1 MEGDLI
7 IDLSPFWLIFGP
19 MLRLPILVSLRL
31 LIMTGETPLSIISLS
46 LLNFRTVFIAALYS
60 FLFESIEEAS

>member
-1 MEGDLI
+1 MEGVLF
-7 IDLSPFWLIFGP
+7 IDLSPFWLMFGP

-46 LLNFRTVFIAALYS
+46 LLNFRTVFIAAFYN
-60 FLFESIEEAS
+60 FLFESIDEAS

>member
-7 IDLSPFWLIFGP
+7 TDLSPFWLIFGP

-31 LIMTGETPLSIISLS
+31 FIMTGETPLSIISLS
-46 LLNFRTVFIAALYS
+46 LLNFRTVFIAALYN
-60 FLFESIEEAS
+60 FLFESIVEAS

>member
-46 LLNFRTVFIAALYS
+46 LLNFRTVFIAALYN

>member
-31 LIMTGETPLSIISLS
+31 LIMTGETPLSTISLS
-46 LLNFRTVFIAALYS
+46 LLNFRTVFIAALYN

>member
-31 LIMTGETPLSIISLS
+31 FIMTGETPLSIISLS
-46 LLNFRTVFIAALYS
+46 LLNFRTVFIAALYN
-60 FLFESIEEAS
+60 FLFESIDEAS